1 MGLGKMK
8 LRTRTITVRQ
18 QNLTKVF
25 DGDVMKFSNMH
36 ALNIANVVNCAKI
49 QSTM

>member
-25 DGDVMKFSNMH
+25 EEGPAASS
-36 ALNIANVVNCAKI
+36 VNQFTLSI
-49 QSTM
+49 IIDLLID